1 MKIKRKL
8 TSFVL
13 AGIMAVM
20 SCSTVSASALKE
32 EQLDVNGDGRANI
45 ADAVLIMQYL
55 GGSFEPTDL
64 TKYDVDKNGVV
75 SDMDACIIQLYAA
88 GVLEVEK

>member
-20 SCSTVSASALKE
+20 SCSAVSASAE
-32 EQLDVNGDGRANI
+32 YNMDVNGDKSVTI

-55 GGSFEPTDL
+55 GGSFEPADL
-64 TKYDVDKNGVV
+64 TKYDVNENGVV
-75 SDMDACIIQLYAA
+75 TDVDALVITDYIANSQR
-88 GVLEVEK
+88 E

>member
-20 SCSTVSASALKE
+20 SCSAVSASALKE
-32 EQLDVNGDGRANI
+32 EQLDVNGDKSVTI

-55 GGSFEPTDL
+55 GGSFEPADL
-64 TKYDVDKNGVV
+64 TKYDVNENGVV
-75 SDMDACIIQLYAA
+75 TDVDALVIMDYIANSQR
-88 GVLEVEK
+88 E